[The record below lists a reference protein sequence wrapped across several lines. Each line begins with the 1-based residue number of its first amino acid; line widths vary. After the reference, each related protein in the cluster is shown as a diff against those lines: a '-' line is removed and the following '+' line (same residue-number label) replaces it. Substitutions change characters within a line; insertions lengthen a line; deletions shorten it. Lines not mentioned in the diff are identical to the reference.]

1 MLNRLYKIISLKNKI
16 YNCVYTKFLSSQFSS
31 FGNNSRIGCYSTFEG
46 LNWIS
51 IGNNCRVGRYAV
63 ITAWD
68 NFNKESYTPRI
79 VIGNNC
85 SIGEFVHITA
95 IKSIKIGN
103 NVLMGRRV
111 TISDNSHGVN
121 ESFTELQT
129 PPNRRKLYSKGEVVI
144 EDNVWIGDKATI
156 LSGVR
161 IGFGS
166 IIGANAVVTKDVPA
180 YSIVGGVPAKILRII
195 KDNE

>member
-1 MLNRLYKIISLKNKI
+1 MLNQLYKIISFKRFF
-16 YNCVYTKFLSSQFSS
+16 YNYLCTKFIATQFSS
-31 FGNNSRIGCYSTFEG
+31 FGKNSRIGCYSTFEG
-46 LNWIS
+46 LNRIS
-51 IGNNCRVGRYAV
+51 IGSNCKVGRYAV
-63 ITAWD
+63 ITAWE
-68 NFNKESYTPRI
+68 NFNKRSYAPQI

-95 IKSIKIGN
+95 IKSIIIGN

-111 TISDNSHGVN
+111 TISDNSHGLN
-121 ESFTELQT
+121 ESLAELQI
-129 PPNRRKLYSKGEVVI
+129 PPNQRNLYSKGGIVI

-166 IIGANAVVTKDVPA
+166 IIGANAVVTKDIPA
-180 YSIVGGVPAKILRII
+180 YSIVGGVPARILRKI
-195 KDNE
+195 KE